1 MGRTAAANLLAAPG
15 DRSPFAP
22 VPTFWSDQY
31 DVKIKSA
38 GLIGEAN
45 RFSIVQE
52 DPSRGSVVV
61 EAHRDDE
68 LVGAVA
74 FNANRAI
81 AEYQRKLDAR
91 VTVHDG
97 GRNE

>member
-1 MGRTAAANLLAAPG
+1 
-15 DRSPFAP
+15 
-22 VPTFWSDQY
+22 
-31 DVKIKSA
+31 
-38 GLIGEAN
+38 
-45 RFSIVQE
+45 VQE